1 MKQNPLKTLDQKREY
16 WEMKYKKLKTDLETA
31 KRCIRFTNK
40 DTCQNEA
47 CTNKI
52 CPVRNRWVMKECK
65 RHDWR
70 IGAWKGGIKNGKIVK
85 LGKWIWCY
93 KCGKKILAKNT
104 PKIKLK
110 ESSK

>member
-1 MKQNPLKTLDQKREY
+1 
-16 WEMKYKKLKTDLETA
+16 
-31 KRCIRFTNK
+31 
-40 DTCQNEA
+40 
-47 CTNKI
+47 
-52 CPVRNRWVMKECK
+52 MKECK

-104 PKIKLK
+104 PEIKLK
-110 ESSK
+110 ENSK